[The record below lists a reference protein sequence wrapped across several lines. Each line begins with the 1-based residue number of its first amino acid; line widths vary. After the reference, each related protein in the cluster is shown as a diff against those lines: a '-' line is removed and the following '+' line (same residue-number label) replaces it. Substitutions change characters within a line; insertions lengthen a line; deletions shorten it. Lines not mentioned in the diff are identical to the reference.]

1 MLPIKNY
8 LKKHHVLLLSFLI
21 PFTIMLC
28 YFIGRKMYP
37 FGNSSLLTV
46 DLGQQYIDFF
56 SYFRATLLH
65 HPTSFFYS
73 FSQAIGGDMLGEW
86 AYYLMS
92 PFNLIF
98 LLFPGKSIVAGVMVV
113 TLLKYALS
121 GLTFGLLLKKTTR
134 MNSFY
139 IPLFATAYALMGWTI
154 ANQLNL
160 LWLDAV
166 ILLPLVILGFEKLQN
181 NSKSWAYT
189 WWLALLLVVNY
200 YMGYMVCL
208 FMILYFLYTTSRVSI
223 TFKQFLKKAWTFTYK
238 SLISVA
244 ISAVILFPTL
254 FSLLSSKG
262 QYTEESIKAK
272 FEYNP
277 LAMLSKFVIGS
288 FNFDQM
294 PSGFPNIF
302 VGSLVLIGFILYFMN
317 NRFSIRERV
326 VAFLITSFLV
336 LSMCFEPLDL
346 LWHGMQFPVW
356 YPYRFSFVF
365 CFWIILLAAQQ
376 FEYFNP
382 VKHWKIGIVS
392 ILFIGMFTYLFLSGT
407 TYNYLSNETLFLSI
421 LFILLMLIL
430 IQFQDHSSPS
440 FKWLLFMGVIA
451 EMSCNAVYS
460 LDNISYLST
469 SEYDVS
475 TSALATESKS
485 LKKIDN
491 SFYRVAQTYSRT
503 KNDAMSADF
512 FSGSHF
518 SSAFSKSIPTFYGKI
533 GQPDGDNYVTYS
545 NGTLLTDALL
555 NMKYVF
561 TPKQMKSS
569 KALTTQLE
577 TLTPLTEKPDTSY
590 YNTVSS
596 DSLTETVKNPY
607 ALSIGYVANDTVISK
622 KNKATNPLRY
632 QSDWL
637 TSLTGADN
645 STLFSPINFNT
656 VNFDNVGSQA
666 NLTDSMLTKTKLS
679 KPGIVTFTYTPTT
692 NDAYYLTLG
701 AGLSTDNVLFKLNGH
716 ELKQYKTYRNTVV
729 VNIASNDKGKK
740 ITLTAK
746 LKKRTLFLENF
757 TLYRMDVRSF
767 ETQINHLQA
776 NELNVKKYNQHSIT
790 GSVNVKKTH
799 QAIFTTIPYS
809 KGWHV
814 KIDGKSVSTTKSMDT
829 FLAFSVAPGKHTVKL
844 VYWPPYMGIGLLIS
858 ILAVLIVLIGPII
871 NTIKRLIK

>member
-1 MLPIKNY
+1 MIPIKNNI
-8 LKKHHVLLLSFLI
+8 KKHQVLLLSFFI
-21 PFTIMLC
+21 PLVIMLC
-28 YFIGRKMYP
+28 YFVGRKMYP

-98 LLFPGKSIVAGVMVV
+98 LLFPGKSILAGVMLV

-134 MNSFY
+134 MKSFY

-181 NSKSWAYT
+181 KPKSWAYT
-189 WWLALLLVVNY
+189 WWLALLLIVNY

-208 FMILYFLYTTSRVSI
+208 FMILYFLYTTSRVKL
-223 TFKQFLKKAWTFTYK
+223 TFRQFLKSTWTFAYK

-244 ISAVILFPTL
+244 ISAIILFPTL

-262 QYTEESIKAK
+262 QYTEDSIKAK

-277 LAMLSKFVIGS
+277 LAMLSKLIIGS

-302 VGSLVLIGFILYFMN
+302 IGSLALIGFILYFMN
-317 NRFSIRERV
+317 KRFSIRERI
-326 VAFLITSFLV
+326 VAFLITSFLI

-382 VKHWKIGIVS
+382 VKLWKLSVVGL
-392 ILFIGMFTYLFLSGT
+392 LFIGMFTYLFLAKT
-407 TYNYLSNETLFLSI
+407 AYNYLSNETLILSL
-421 LFILLMLIL
+421 LFILLTLIL
-430 IQFQDHSSPS
+430 IQFQDHASPS
-440 FKWLLFMGVIA
+440 FKWLLFLSVIA
-451 EMSCNAVYS
+451 EMACNAVYS

-475 TSALATESKS
+475 TTALATENKA
-485 LKKIDN
+485 LKKIDH

-518 SSAFSKSIPTFYGKI
+518 SSAFSKSIPTFYGKM

-545 NGTLLTDALL
+545 NGTLVTDSLL
-555 NMKYVF
+555 DMKYVF
-561 TPKQMKSS
+561 MPKQIKTS

-577 TLTPLTEKPDTSY
+577 TLTPLTEKPDTAY
-590 YNTVSS
+590 YKPVSS
-596 DSLTETVKNPY
+596 EALTETVKNPY
-607 ALSIGYVANDTVISK
+607 ALSIGYAANKTILTK
-622 KNKATNPLRY
+622 QNKATNPLRY
-632 QSDWL
+632 QSNWL
-637 TSLTGADN
+637 SSLTGINNDA
-645 STLFSPINFNT
+645 LFTPINFDT
-656 VNFDNVGSQA
+656 VNFDNVGTQT
-666 NLTDSMLTKTKLS
+666 NLTDSILTKTKLN
-679 KPGIVTFTYTPTT
+679 KPGTVTFTYTPAT

-729 VNIASNDKGKK
+729 VNIAANNKGKK
-740 ITLTAK
+740 IILTAK

-757 TLYRMDVRSF
+757 TLYHMDVKSF
-767 ETQINHLQA
+767 KSQMKQLKSG
-776 NELNVKKYNQHSIT
+776 ELKITKYNQHAIT
-790 GSVNVKKTH
+790 GSVIVKKNN
-799 QAIFTTIPYS
+799 QAVFTTIPYS
-809 KGWHV
+809 QGWHV
-814 KIDGKSVSTTKSMDT
+814 KVDGKSVSTKKAMDT
-829 FLAFSVAPGKHTVKL
+829 FLSFKVAKGTHTIQF
-844 VYWPPYMGIGLLIS
+844 VYWPPYMRIGLLVS
-858 ILAVLIVLIGPII
+858 ILALLLTLLNPII
-871 NTIKRLIK
+871 KHIKRLIK

>member
-1 MLPIKNY
+1 MVKFKNY
-8 LKKHHVLLLSFLI
+8 LKKNHVLLLSFLI
-21 PFTIMLC
+21 PLFIMLC

-98 LLFPGKSIVAGVMVV
+98 LLFPGKSILAGVMIV

-134 MNSFY
+134 MNSLY

-166 ILLPLVILGFEKLQN
+166 ILLPLVILGFEKLQQN
-181 NSKSWAYT
+181 TKSWAYT
-189 WWLALLLVVNY
+189 WWLALLLIVNY

-208 FMILYFLYTTSRVSI
+208 FMILYFLYTTSRVSLSV
-223 TFKQFLKKAWTFTYK
+223 KQFLKKSWVFIYK

-244 ISAVILFPTL
+244 ISATILFPTL

-262 QYTEESIKAK
+262 EYTEESIKAK
-272 FEYNP
+272 IEYNP
-277 LAMLSKFVIGS
+277 LVMLSKFVIGS

-302 VGSLVLIGFILYFMN
+302 VGSLALIGFILYFMN
-317 NRFSIRERV
+317 NRFSIKERV
-326 VAFLITSFLV
+326 VSFFITSFLI

-382 VKHWKIGIVS
+382 IKLWKLSIVGL
-392 ILFIGMFTYLFLSGT
+392 LFIGMFTYLFLSKES
-407 TYNYLSNETLFLSI
+407 YSYLSDETLFLSI
-421 LFILLMLIL
+421 LFILLTLIL
-430 IQFQDHSSPS
+430 IQFQDHASPS
-440 FKWLLFMGVIA
+440 FKWLLFASVIA

-475 TSALATESKS
+475 TTALATESKS
-485 LKKIDN
+485 LKKIDD

-545 NGTLLTDALL
+545 NGTLVTDALL

-561 TPKQMKSS
+561 TPKQIRPS
-569 KALTTQLE
+569 KALDTQLE
-577 TLTPLTEKPDTSY
+577 ALTPLTEKPDTTY
-590 YNTVSS
+590 YKPISNN
-596 DSLTETVKNPY
+596 SLTETVKNPY
-607 ALSIGYVANDTVISK
+607 ALSIGYAANDTVLTN
-622 KNKATNPLRY
+622 KNKTTNPLRY

-637 TSLTGADN
+637 SALTGMNNDA
-645 STLFSPINFNT
+645 LFTPINFNT
-656 VNFDNVGSQA
+656 VNFDNVGSQI
-666 NLTDSMLTKTKLS
+666 NLTNSILTKTKLNKS
-679 KPGIVTFTYTPTT
+679 GLVTFTYTPTT

-701 AGLSTDNVLFKLNGH
+701 SGLSTDNVLFKLNGH

-729 VNIASNDKGKK
+729 VNIAANNKGKK
-740 ITLTAK
+740 IVLTAK

-757 TLYRMDVRSF
+757 TLYQMNVNSF
-767 ETQINHLQA
+767 KSQIKQLKSS
-776 NELNVKKYNQHSIT
+776 ELKVTNYNQHSIT
-790 GSVNVKKTH
+790 GSIIVKRNH
-799 QAIFTTIPYS
+799 QVVFTTIPYS

-814 KIDGKSVSTTKSMDT
+814 KVDGKTVSTNKSLNT
-829 FLAFSVAPGKHTVKL
+829 FLSFKVTKGSHTVKL
-844 VYWPPYMGIGLLIS
+844 IYWPPYMGIGLIVS
-858 ILAVLIVLIGPII
+858 ILTILLILIKPIVVH
-871 NTIKRLIK
+871 IKRLIK

>member
-1 MLPIKNY
+1 MVKLKNY
-8 LKKHHVLLLSFLI
+8 LKKNHVLLLSFLI
-21 PFTIMLC
+21 PLFIMLF

-98 LLFPGKSIVAGVMVV
+98 LLFPGKSILAGVMVV

-134 MNSFY
+134 MTSLY

-166 ILLPLVILGFEKLQN
+166 ILLPLVILGFEKLQQ

-189 WWLALLLVVNY
+189 WWLGLLLIVNY

-208 FMILYFLYTTSRVSI
+208 FMILYFLYTTSRVSLSV
-223 TFKQFLKKAWTFTYK
+223 KQFLKKSWIFIYK

-244 ISAVILFPTL
+244 ISAIILFPTL

-262 QYTEESIKAK
+262 EYTEESIKAK
-272 FEYNP
+272 IEYNP

-302 VGSLVLIGFILYFMN
+302 VGSLALIGFILYFMN

-326 VAFLITSFLV
+326 VSFLITSFLI

-382 VKHWKIGIVS
+382 IKLWKLSIVGL
-392 ILFIGMFTYLFLSGT
+392 LFIGMFTYLFLSKES
-407 TYNYLSNETLFLSI
+407 YSYLSDETLFLSI
-421 LFILLMLIL
+421 LFILLTLIL
-430 IQFQDHSSPS
+430 IQFQEHASPS
-440 FKWLLFMGVIA
+440 FKWLLFASVVA

-475 TSALATESKS
+475 TTALATESKS
-485 LKKIDN
+485 LKKIDD

-545 NGTLLTDALL
+545 NGTLVTDALL

-561 TPKQMKSS
+561 TPKQIRPS
-569 KALTTQLE
+569 KALDTQLE
-577 TLTPLTEKPDTSY
+577 ALTPLTEKPDTAY
-590 YNTVSS
+590 YRPVSNN
-596 DSLTETVKNPY
+596 SLTETVKNPY
-607 ALSIGYVANDTVISK
+607 ALSIGYAANDTVLTT
-622 KNKATNPLRY
+622 KNKTTNPLRY

-637 TSLTGADN
+637 SALTGINNNA
-645 STLFSPINFNT
+645 LFTPINFNT
-656 VNFDNVGSQA
+656 VNFDNVGSQI
-666 NLTDSMLTKTKLS
+666 NLTNSILTKTKLNKS
-679 KPGIVTFTYTPTT
+679 GLVTFTYTPTT

-701 AGLSTDNVLFKLNGH
+701 SGLNTDNVLFKLNGH

-729 VNIASNDKGKK
+729 VNIASNNKGKK
-740 ITLTAK
+740 IVLTAK

-757 TLYRMDVRSF
+757 TLYQMNVNSF
-767 ETQINHLQA
+767 KSQIKQLKA
-776 NELNVKKYNQHSIT
+776 SELNVTKYNQHSIT
-790 GSVNVKKTH
+790 GSISVKRNH
-799 QAIFTTIPYS
+799 QVVFTTIPYS

-814 KIDGKSVSTTKSMDT
+814 KVDGKSVSTSKSLNT
-829 FLAFSVAPGKHTVKL
+829 FLSFKVTKGNHTVKL
-844 VYWPPYMGIGLLIS
+844 IYWPPYMGIGLIVS
-858 ILAVLIVLIGPII
+858 ILAILLILIKPIVVH
-871 NTIKRLIK
+871 IKRLIK